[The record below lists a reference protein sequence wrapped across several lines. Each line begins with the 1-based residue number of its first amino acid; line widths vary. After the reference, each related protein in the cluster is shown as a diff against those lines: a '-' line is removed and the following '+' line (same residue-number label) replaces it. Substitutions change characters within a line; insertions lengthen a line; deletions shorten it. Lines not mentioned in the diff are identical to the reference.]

1 MPSRYTSESK
11 QRFSTPFPQSMISW
25 LILLVFTVQI
35 GFFFGERYGLQ
46 GYLNMVARIID
57 SGALSRQNMV
67 EIEFIDEDELLIA
80 NFVEH
85 PMTV

>member
-1 MPSRYTSESK
+1 
-11 QRFSTPFPQSMISW
+11 
-25 LILLVFTVQI
+25 
-35 GFFFGERYGLQ
+35 
-46 GYLNMVARIID
+46 MVARIID